1 MATTITGKLNKA
13 ATQFQAGESTGFGLR
28 LGVKYYDRETKME
41 QWCNYEAVVFAKAPA
56 QIQFYQQA
64 LVEGAIIEVSGDKQR
79 IRQFQG
85 ANGLNLSIEILDAKL
100 GFVFSPTPGM
110 SQGRPQQAAQ
120 AAYNQAPA
128 PQAYNQAPAQ
138 PAYNQ
143 APAPQ
148 AYNQAPQQP
157 AYNQAPAQPAYNQ
170 APAQPAYNQAPPQQA
185 YNQPQQGGFG
195 QQNRAPM
202 EPSIDFD
209 DDIPF

>member
-64 LVEGAIIEVSGDKQR
+64 VVEGAIIEISGDKQR

-100 GFVFSPTPGM
+100 GFVSGGQGM
-110 SQGRPQQAAQ
+110 AQGRPQQAAQ
-120 AAYNQAPA
+120 P
-128 PQAYNQAPAQ
+128 AYNQAPAQ

-143 APAPQ
+143 APV
-148 AYNQAPQQP
+148 QP

-170 APAQPAYNQAPPQQA
+170 APAQPAYNQAPAQQA